1 MAAEPEDT
9 VRKILIGLAVV
20 IVVLIVIAIAVPLLV
35 PADAYRG
42 RIVQA
47 VQSATGRELRI
58 EGPLSFSILP
68 SVAIEANNVALSNA
82 PGATPKDMMTLGKLQ
97 VGLELFPLLS
107 GDVEIDRFVLV
118 DPVVHL
124 AIDKAGHPNWD
135 FSTSP
140 PQAPPAAGQAAKPE
154 AQAQAQSQAQ
164 SLRQLRLGK
173 IELTNGTID
182 YSDARTGAHQ
192 EFSKISLT
200 VKLPSLD
207 DPAAIDGSVDWRG
220 KTVKV
225 SFAAEKPRALMG
237 TGSGALK
244 ASVSSDPLTVAY
256 DGSVTGG
263 GPALQ
268 FAGTV
273 DLNIPSLRDLATWA
287 GNPLPAKQGGLGTF
301 SIKGKLQGTTDNLAV
316 SDVKITLDSIHGTGN
331 LSVAAAGAKP
341 TIKGQ
346 LDIDKLDLD
355 PYAGGSAAKPPGATQ
370 PAPGAAPAQP
380 ENGWS
385 TEPIDFSPLKAAN
398 LDFALSAGAIHY
410 KKLDIGKSA
419 LRIRI
424 QDGKLAA
431 DLSQLTLYDGSGK
444 GSIAVDAAGSVP
456 TVEASFDLAGV
467 QAGPLLSAAIDFT
480 RLTGVGNLNFSLTTR
495 GNSQRE
501 LVGALGGK
509 GALAFKNGTIK
520 GLDLLAMVKNVTQS
534 FTAASG
540 GSGETAF
547 TDLGGT
553 FTIANG
559 ILKNDDLALKSPV
572 LAASGSGTVDLPQRR
587 IDYRVQPDVN
597 IPGLNV
603 AVPVLITGPW
613 SNVSYQPDL
622 KGILSQKL
630 GKPGALLQGLKG
642 GTTGGGATGVL
653 KGLFGGK

>member
-1 MAAEPEDT
+1 M
-9 VRKILIGLAVV
+9 RKILIGLAVV
-20 IVVLIVIAIAVPLLV
+20 VVVLILIAIVVPLLI

-42 RIVQA
+42 RIVEA

-68 SVAIEANNVALSNA
+68 SIAIDANNVALANA
-82 PGATPKDMMTLGKLQ
+82 PGTAPKDMMTLGKLQ
-97 VGLELFPLLS
+97 VGLKLFPLLG
-107 GDVEIDRFVLV
+107 GDVEIDKFVLV

-124 AIDKAGHPNWD
+124 AIDKSGRPNWD
-135 FSTSP
+135 FSTTP
-140 PQAPPAAGQAAKPE
+140 PQAPPAAKPQAE
-154 AQAQAQSQAQ
+154 AEVQSQAQ
-164 SLRQLRLGK
+164 SLRQLRLGEV
-173 IELTNGTID
+173 ELTNGTID

-192 EFSKISLT
+192 EFSKIGLT

-220 KTVKV
+220 KTVKLSV
-225 SFAAEKPRALMG
+225 SAEKPRALMG
-237 TGSGALK
+237 SGSGALK
-244 ASVSSDPLTVAY
+244 AKVSSDPLTLSY
-256 DGSVTGG
+256 DGTVTGG

-268 FAGTV
+268 LAGAV
-273 DLNIPSLRDLATWA
+273 DLDIPSLRDLATWA
-287 GNPLPAKQGGLGTF
+287 GNPLPAKQGGLGPF
-301 SIKGKLQGTTDNLAV
+301 SVKGKLQGTTDNLAV
-316 SDVKITLDSIHGTGN
+316 SDVKITLDSIHGTGS

-355 PYAGGSAAKPPGATQ
+355 PYLGGGSAKPTGATP
-370 PAPGAAPAQP
+370 PAPGAAQPQP

-398 LDFALSAGAIHY
+398 LDFALGAGAIHY

-424 QDGKLAA
+424 QDGKLGA
-431 DLSQLTLYDGSGK
+431 DLSQLALYDGSGK
-444 GSIAVDAAGSVP
+444 GSVAVDAAGSVP

-467 QAGPLLSAAIDFT
+467 QAGPLLSAAIDFS
-480 RLTGVGNLNFSLTTR
+480 RLTGVGNLNFSLTSR

-501 LVGALGGK
+501 LIGALGGK

-520 GLDLLAMVKNVTQS
+520 GLDLLAMVKNVAQS
-534 FTAASG
+534 FTAATG

-547 TDLGGT
+547 TDLAGT
-553 FTIANG
+553 FTVANG
-559 ILKNDDLALKSPV
+559 IMKNEDLALKSPV

-587 IDYRVQPDVN
+587 IDYRVQPDVKV
-597 IPGLNV
+597 PGLNV

-613 SNVSYQPDL
+613 SNVSYQPDV

-642 GTTGGGATGVL
+642 GSPSGGAAGVL

>member
-1 MAAEPEDT
+1 M
-9 VRKILIGLAVV
+9 RRILIGLAVV
-20 IVVLIVIAIAVPLLV
+20 VVVLILIAIVVPLLI

-68 SVAIEANNVALSNA
+68 SIAIEANNVALANA
-82 PGATPKDMMTLGKLQ
+82 PGVAPKDMMTLGKLQ
-97 VGLELFPLLS
+97 VGLKLLPLLG
-107 GDVEIDRFVLV
+107 GDVEIGKFVLV

-124 AIDKAGHPNWD
+124 EIDKAGRPNWD
-135 FSTSP
+135 FSTTP
-140 PQAPPAAGQAAKPE
+140 PQAPPAAGPAAKPE
-154 AQAQAQSQAQ
+154 AQAEAQSQAQ
-164 SLRQLRLGK
+164 SLRQLRLGEV
-173 IELTNGTID
+173 ELTNGTID

-192 EFSKISLT
+192 EFSKIGLT

-220 KTVKV
+220 KTVNLSV
-225 SFAAEKPRALMG
+225 SAEKPRALMG
-237 TGSGALK
+237 AGSGTLK
-244 ASVSSDPLTVAY
+244 AKISSDPLTLSY
-256 DGSVTGG
+256 DGAVIGS

-268 FAGTV
+268 FAGAL
-273 DLNIPSLRDLATWA
+273 DLDIPSLRDLATWA
-287 GNPLPAKQGGLGTF
+287 GNPLPAKQGSFGPF
-301 SIKGKLQGTTDNLAV
+301 SVKGKLQGTTDNLTV
-316 SDVKITLDSIHGTGN
+316 SDVKITLDSIHGTGS
-331 LSVAAAGAKP
+331 LSVAAAGTKP

-355 PYAGGSAAKPPGATQ
+355 PYLASVGVKPAGATP
-370 PAPGAAPAQP
+370 PAPGAAQPQP

-385 TEPIDFSPLKAAN
+385 TEPIDFTALKAAN
-398 LDFALSAGAIHY
+398 LDFGLGAGAIHY

-431 DLSQLTLYDGSGK
+431 DLSQLALYDGSGK
-444 GSIAVDAAGSVP
+444 GSVAVDAAGAVP
-456 TVEASFDLAGV
+456 TVEASFDLTGV
-467 QAGPLLSAAIDFT
+467 QAGPLLSAAIDFG
-480 RLTGVGNLNFSLTTR
+480 RLTGVGNLNFNLTSR

-501 LVGALGGK
+501 LIGALSGK
-509 GALAFKNGTIK
+509 GALAFKNGKIK
-520 GLDLLAMVKNVTQS
+520 GLDLLAMVKNVAQS

-559 ILKNDDLALKSPV
+559 ILKNEDLALKSPV
-572 LAASGSGTVDLPQRR
+572 LAASGSGTIDLPQRR
-587 IDYRVQPDVN
+587 IDYRIQPDVN

-613 SNVSYQPDL
+613 SNVSYQPDV

-630 GKPGALLQGLKG
+630 GKPGELLKGLKG
-642 GTTGGGATGVL
+642 GSPGGGAAGVL